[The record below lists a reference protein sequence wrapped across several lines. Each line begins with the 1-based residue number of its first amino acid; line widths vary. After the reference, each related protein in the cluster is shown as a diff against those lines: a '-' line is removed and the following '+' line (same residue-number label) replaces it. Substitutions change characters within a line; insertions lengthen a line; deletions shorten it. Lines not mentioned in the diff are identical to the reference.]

1 MTESRVPPPSRV
13 ALRRARRSRGEG
25 GSPESPVSSPQ
36 SPLGRILIVRLG
48 SLGDI
53 VHALPAVAALQDAH
67 PEAVIDWLVDRRNAE
82 LVRLVPVVDRAIV
95 LERPTLGGWLDVIRQ
110 LRRVR
115 YDVAVDLQG
124 LMKSAVLARA
134 SGARRVL
141 GFSIWHL
148 RERSARPFYSETA
161 EPGGAHVIAKS
172 FALVARLGAREG
184 EWRFPL
190 VVTASPAL
198 DAVRAALGPAG
209 SGGPLS
215 QTGDVGF
222 ALLNPGAAWP
232 NKRWPPARFGEVA
245 RFLRER
251 YGWRSAVLWGPGE
264 QALAAEVVA
273 ASGGAAIQAPPTTI
287 ADLVALSRAAS
298 LVVSGDTGPL
308 HIAAAAGA
316 PIVGLFG
323 PTDPARNG
331 PWSAADRIVSRYET
345 CACRYGRRC
354 RAREWCLGGV
364 EVDEVTRA
372 IEARLS

>member
-1 MTESRVPPPSRV
+1 
-13 ALRRARRSRGEG
+13 
-25 GSPESPVSSPQ
+25 
-36 SPLGRILIVRLG
+36 
-48 SLGDI
+48 
-53 VHALPAVAALQDAH
+53 VHALPAVAALREAH
-67 PEAVIDWLVDRRNAE
+67 PAAAIDWLVDRRNVE
-82 LVRLVPVVDRAIV
+82 LVRLVPIVDRVVV
-95 LERPTLGGWLDVIRQ
+95 LERPTLGGWLAVIRE
-110 LRRVR
+110 LRRTP
-115 YDVAVDLQG
+115 YDAAVDLQG

-161 EPGGAHVIAKS
+161 EPGGPHVIEKNL
-172 FALVARLGAREG
+172 ALVSRLGAGAG

-190 VVTASPAL
+190 EVEASAAL
-198 DAVRAALGPAG
+198 DAVRAALGPDAR
-209 SGGPLS
+209 
-215 QTGDVGF
+215 F

-245 RFLRER
+245 RFVAER
-251 YGWRSAVLWGPGE
+251 YDLRSVVLWGPGE

-273 ASGGAAIQAPPTTI
+273 ASGGAALQAPATSM

-308 HIAAAAGA
+308 HLAAAAGA
-316 PIVGLFG
+316 PVVALFG

-331 PWSAADRIVSRYET
+331 PWAAADRVVSRYGT
-345 CACRYGRRC
+345 CACHYQRRC
-354 RAREWCLGGV
+354 RAGEWCLGGIA
-364 EVDEVTRA
+364 VDEVARA

>member
-1 MTESRVPPPSRV
+1 M
-13 ALRRARRSRGEG
+13 
-25 GSPESPVSSPQ
+25 
-36 SPLGRILIVRLG
+36 
-48 SLGDI
+48 
-53 VHALPAVAALQDAH
+53 
-67 PEAVIDWLVDRRNAE
+67 DRRNVE
-82 LVRLVPVVDRAIV
+82 IVRLVPIVDRAIV
-95 LERPTLGGWLDVIRQ
+95 LERPTLGGWLAVIRE

-161 EPGGAHVIAKS
+161 APGGAHVIAKN

-184 EWRFPL
+184 AWRFPL
-190 VVTASPAL
+190 EVAASPAL
-198 DAVRAALGPAG
+198 DAVRAALEPGTA
-209 SGGPLS
+209 PLRAPQS
-215 QTGDVGF
+215 
-222 ALLNPGAAWP
+222 
-232 NKRWPPARFGEVA
+232 RRRVA
-245 RFLRER
+245 
-251 YGWRSAVLWGPGE
+251 E
-264 QALAAEVVA
+264 QALAAGALRRGRAVPRRAVRPA
-273 ASGGAAIQAPPTTI
+273 VGRAVGAGRAGARRRGRRRVGGAALQAPPTTI
-287 ADLVALSRAAS
+287 ANLVALSRAAA

-316 PIVGLFG
+316 PIVSLFG

-331 PWSAADRIVSRYET
+331 PWAAADRIVSRYET
-345 CACRYGRRC
+345 CACHYGRRC
-354 RAREWCLGGV
+354 RAREWCLGAI